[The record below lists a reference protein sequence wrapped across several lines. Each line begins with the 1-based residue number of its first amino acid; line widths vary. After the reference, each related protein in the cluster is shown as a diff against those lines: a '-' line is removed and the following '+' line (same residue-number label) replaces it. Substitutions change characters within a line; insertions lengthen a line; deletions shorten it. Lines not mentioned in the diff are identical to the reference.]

1 MNPSATPEI
10 ILSLEKKSRQIRYS
24 VIEMIAAANSGHPG
38 SSLSAVDI
46 IACLYFHQ
54 MKHDPGN
61 PDWKERDRFVLSKG
75 HGAPALYATLAE
87 AAYFPR
93 EELKS
98 LRKLGSRLQGHPDM
112 KKLPGIEISTG
123 SLGQGLS
130 VANGMAIGARLDHRN
145 SHFYVLMGDGELEEG
160 EIWEAAMT
168 SAHYRLDHLTA
179 IIDRNRLQID
189 GETEKVKGLE
199 PLADKFM
206 AFGWRVLEIDGHD
219 LRQILDALSHREK
232 GKPIMVIARTVKGKG
247 VSFMENKVEFHGK
260 PPTPDETVKALQ
272 ELGA

>member
-1 MNPSATPEI
+1 MSPSVTSEI
-10 ILSLEKKSRQIRYS
+10 IRALEKKSGQIRYS

-46 IACLYFHQ
+46 IACLYFYQ

-61 PDWKERDRFVLSKG
+61 PGWKERDRFILSKG

-87 AAYFPR
+87 ATYFPK

-112 KKLPGIEISTG
+112 KKLPGIEVSTG

-130 VANGMAIGARLDHRN
+130 VANGMALGARLDMSN

-168 SAHYRLDHLTA
+168 STHYRLDNLTA

-199 PLADKFM
+199 PLADKFK
-206 AFGWRVLEIDGHD
+206 AFGWHVLETDGHD
-219 LRQILDALSHREK
+219 LAQILDAVGHREK
-232 GKPIMVIARTVKGKG
+232 GKPVMVIARTVKGKG

-260 PPTPDETVKALQ
+260 PPTPEETVKALQ
-272 ELGA
+272 ELGV